1 MIESVKCQ
9 CGQWLAML
17 VDRNGV
23 LTERCYGCGHRQ
35 QLRSRKIMDRETL
48 VLEQM
53 QTTMPCRWPGGCEQF
68 AAKGTEHCAK
78 HCAERRR
85 ALGRAYARAR
95 VVLRRE
101 ARRRLEALS
110 A

>member
-1 MIESVKCQ
+1 
-9 CGQWLAML
+9 ML

-35 QLRSRKIMDRETL
+35 QLRGGKIMDRETL
-48 VLEQM
+48 VLELLEQM
-53 QTTMPCRWPGGCEQF
+53 QTTMPCRWPAGCEHF
-68 AAKGTEHCAK
+68 AAKGTDYCAAHCD
-78 HCAERRR
+78 ERRR

-95 VVLRRE
+95 VGLRRE
-101 ARRRLEALS
+101 KRDRLEAQS